1 MNDGSLTM
9 FAELPGL
16 RKQNGSSSKT
26 LEEYLPQ
33 TVGTLLPG
41 SVQQWHTTVS
51 ADGNGGLFERQTLE
65 HPTKETDGSALLP
78 TPTVQDGENTAGE
91 SQWTRNSQP
100 LNVIALRLDEIH
112 SYEDLR
118 NKAQDLLPT
127 PTVEQG
133 RSLTSGMATGDGR
146 KPGSTGLLG
155 TTLNDVV
162 FLDRLAN
169 TNKQSNTGNKS
180 LEDDLH
186 NQATIFD

>member
-65 HPTKETDGSALLP
+65 HPTKETDGFVLLP
-78 TPTVQDGENTAGE
+78 TPTVQDGANTAGE

-100 LNVIALRLDEIH
+100 LNVIALRLKGINT
-112 SYEDLR
+112 YEQLQQ
-118 NKAQDLLPT
+118 NMENTQTQFA
-127 PTVEQG
+127 
-133 RSLTSGMATGDGR
+133 DG
-146 KPGSTGLLG
+146 K
-155 TTLNDVV
+155 
-162 FLDRLAN
+162 
-169 TNKQSNTGNKS
+169 KS
-180 LEDDLH
+180 
-186 NQATIFD
+186 

>member
-1 MNDGSLTM
+1 MNDGLLTM

-16 RKQNGSSSKT
+16 RKQNGLSSKT

-33 TVGTLLPG
+33 TVGMLLPG

-51 ADGNGGLFERQTLE
+51 ADGNGGLFERQMLE
-65 HPTKETDGSALLP
+65 RPTNETDGF
-78 TPTVQDGENTAGE
+78 V
-91 SQWTRNSQP
+91 
-100 LNVIALRLDEIH
+100 
-112 SYEDLR
+112 
-118 NKAQDLLPT
+118 LLPT

-146 KPGSTGLLG
+146 KPGSTGMLG
-155 TTLNDVV
+155 TTLHDVV

-169 TNKQSNTGNKS
+169 TNKQLNTGNKL

-186 NQATIFD
+186 NQPTIFD